1 MNCKH
6 INESYHT
13 DSCVVCA
20 APWPP
25 EAPQNHVEMITI
37 PKSEYD
43 KLCEDSEWLS
53 CLEAA
58 GVDNWDGFDEAI
70 NIRKEMEENDDVA

>member
-1 MNCKH
+1 MTMNR
-6 INESYHT
+6 IE
-13 DSCVVCA
+13 DSSVISA

-25 EAPQNHVEMITI
+25 EVPQNNVEMITI

-43 KLCEDSEWLS
+43 RLCEDSLMLN